1 MIYKINNCEN
11 RSRMRD
17 FWLNDPN
24 ELQNTNDIMLNH
36 VYDDRGY
43 FYMVYDAQVRASYIT
58 LENMVHLMK

>member
-17 FWLNDPN
+17 FWLNDRN

-43 FYMVYDAQVRASYIT
+43 FYMVYDA
-58 LENMVHLMK
+58 